1 MDFEKAKKLLK
12 ESIDEGANLFEI
24 MEIFT
29 DKVYEQGKQD
39 GKDSE
44 QVYFYSQSIKHKSHL
59 KALYL
64 NYKRESH
71 FMA

>member
-1 MDFEKAKKLLK
+1 MKALEVLLLNRKKICKTTVNNVGLRNSNMDFEKTKELLK

-44 QVYFYSQSIKHKSHL
+44 
-59 KALYL
+59 
-64 NYKRESH
+64 
-71 FMA
+71 